1 MKWPDEVFAVKSRKG
16 PAPHGAG
23 GLKSQALCLMQP
35 GSGSRPARGGWI
47 EISVGRRKKPSRS
60 GPAPHGAGGLKFFLE
75 VFMPWYNQS
84 RPARGGWIEIHGSD
98 ALSDDLGVPPRTGR
112 VD

>member
-47 EISVGRRKKPSRS
+47 EISSS
-60 GPAPHGAGGLKFFLE
+60 GSPT
-75 VFMPWYNQS
+75 
-84 RPARGGWIEIHGSD
+84 ARIV
-98 ALSDDLGVPPRTGR
+98 VPPRMGR
-112 VD
+112 VDAYLR